1 MIIEYWLKNL
11 LISFDIFTIGER
23 KVGVVRK
30 AMLSDLDKVV
40 EIHKQEFS
48 DHFLGIFSQ
57 SLIRKFYLCF
67 LNNSCIFLVSE
78 ERTVV
83 NGFILGGLSSE
94 LEQSKADF
102 LKNNKMHYMFE
113 ILLNPR
119 VYIKA
124 LQRFPLLLKV
134 KKENKAVLDKE
145 PVRLL
150 SIAVAD
156 SAKGRGVARELI
168 NNFEAEVNCV
178 EYGLSVKLDNKRAI
192 DFYSKN
198 GFIIDK
204 KTGESLYL
212 LKPIIR

>member
-1 MIIEYWLKNL
+1 MITEYWLKNL
-11 LISFDIFTIGER
+11 LILFDIFTIGEM
-23 KVGVVRK
+23 KMGIVRK
-30 AMLSDLDKVV
+30 AMLSDLDKVA

-48 DHFLGIFSQ
+48 DHFLGQFSQ
-57 SLIRKFYLCF
+57 LLIRKFYFCF
-67 LNNSCIFLVSE
+67 LNNNCIFLVSE

-83 NGFILGGLSSE
+83 SGFILGGLSSE

-119 VYIKA
+119 VYIQA
-124 LQRFPLLLKV
+124 LQRVSLLLKF
-134 KKENKAVLDKE
+134 KKENKEVLDQE

-156 SAKGRGVARELI
+156 SVKGRGVARELI

-192 DFYSKN
+192 HFYSKN

-204 KTGESLYL
+204 KLGDSLYF
-212 LKPIIR
+212 LKK